1 MTTLAPLRS
10 LVRDGAISYGIVQ
23 PGAHVERG
31 VPVVRVADLIGGRVS
46 AAPGLRVD
54 PLVDAKFPR
63 TRLEGGEVLIS
74 VVGSV
79 GECAVV
85 PPTHAGWNVARAV
98 AVLRPSEVEPEW
110 LFYALQIPEVRHAIH
125 ERLNTTVQPTLNLA
139 DLKEVV
145 VPVPAVEE
153 RRAIIGILGALD
165 DKIAANDRVVELA
178 MRLVRDLARQHAGI
192 ETFPLSGITSVVAR
206 GRAPKYVEAS
216 DCMVVNQK
224 CVRNGLV
231 DLAPARFTARVDVGG
246 DRALRPLD
254 VLINSTGAGTLGRVG
269 IWNQAREATI
279 DSHVTLAR
287 IDPERA
293 NPAFVAAQL
302 IGRELA
308 FELLGEGSTGQTE
321 LARGR
326 VLEFPVSLPDRQTQ
340 DWVGDQ
346 IRVLLDRVQASAA
359 ETRRLAVARDALL
372 PELMSGRLGVLQSP
386 R

>member
-1 MTTLAPLRS
+1 
-10 LVRDGAISYGIVQ
+10 
-23 PGAHVERG
+23 
-31 VPVVRVADLIGGRVS
+31 
-46 AAPGLRVD
+46 
-54 PLVDAKFPR
+54 
-63 TRLEGGEVLIS
+63 
-74 VVGSV
+74 
-79 GECAVV
+79 
-85 PPTHAGWNVARAV
+85 
-98 AVLRPSEVEPEW
+98 
-110 LFYALQIPEVRHAIH
+110 
-125 ERLNTTVQPTLNLA
+125 
-139 DLKEVV
+139 V

-165 DKIAANDRVVELA
+165 DKIAANDRVIELE
-178 MRLVRDLARQHAGI
+178 MRLVRDLARQYAGI

-206 GRAPKYVEAS
+206 GRAPKYVETS

-231 DLAPARFTARVDVGG
+231 DLAPARFTAHMDVGG

-287 IDPERA
+287 VDPERA

-340 DWVGDQ
+340 DWAGDQ

-372 PELMSGRLGVLQSP
+372 PELMSGRLGVLQSS